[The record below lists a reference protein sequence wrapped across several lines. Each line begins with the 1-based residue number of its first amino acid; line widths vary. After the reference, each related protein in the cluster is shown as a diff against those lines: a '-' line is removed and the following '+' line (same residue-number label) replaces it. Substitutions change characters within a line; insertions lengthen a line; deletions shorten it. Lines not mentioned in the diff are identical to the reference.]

1 MKKKKNAM
9 ARPLTYIAALFLL
22 AACSNPLGIDALH
35 QAASQG
41 DVHAQMKLADRYFI
55 GDGVPHDKAQ
65 SVFGFERRR
74 PRATNMGFIASV
86 RLMNSGMAWC
96 PTFISRPRIN
106 VNRH

>member
-9 ARPLTYIAALFLL
+9 ARPPTYIAALFLL
-22 AACSNPLGIDALH
+22 ASCSNPLGIAALH

-65 SVFGFERRR
+65 SVLVLKGRGAGPPIWVLS
-74 PRATNMGFIASV
+74 PR
-86 RLMNSGMAWC
+86 SGL
-96 PTFISRPRIN
+96 
-106 VNRH
+106 